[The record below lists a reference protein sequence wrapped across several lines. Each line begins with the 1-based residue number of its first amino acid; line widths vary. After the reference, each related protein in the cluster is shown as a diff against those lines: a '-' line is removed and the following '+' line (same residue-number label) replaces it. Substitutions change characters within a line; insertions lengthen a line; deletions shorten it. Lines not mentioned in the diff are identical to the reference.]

1 MFTICSLYAHYMF
14 TAKQFLTGN
23 LLILLF
29 DFLAGNVMY
38 YNVTGLTERTKYFI
52 NVIAVNEMGP
62 GRKSETL
69 EITTGKE
76 DVTAQSLLVISMARF
91 PSRNRLVCN
100 GGFSNFQVLSFTK
113 MHWMYFKGHGFL
125 RLE

>member
-23 LLILLF
+23 LFILLF
-29 DFLAGNVMY
+29 DFYAGNVMY

-69 EITTGKE
+69 EITTGKK
-76 DVTAQSLLVISMARF
+76 TSLFNLCLLLV
-91 PSRNRLVCN
+91 
-100 GGFSNFQVLSFTK
+100 
-113 MHWMYFKGHGFL
+113 
-125 RLE
+125 